1 MSIATFQKSVA
12 RAHKICEDAAT
23 VAALTRMYNNE
34 PTTFVIPAK
43 GVFFGQ
49 LVKQLRSLVSPM
61 TTAVQEGET
70 IRITTNN
77 PRAATKVLKQLGV
90 SVTVDGTVLADTHT
104 NNEEVV

>member
-23 VAALTRMYNNE
+23 VSALTRMYNNE
-34 PTTFVIPAK
+34 STTFVIPAK

-49 LVKQLRSLVSPM
+49 LVKQLRTLVSPLA
-61 TTAVQEGET
+61 TAVQEGDT

-90 SVTVDGTVLADTHT
+90 SVTVGGQVLADTHT
-104 NNEEVV
+104 DSLEAV